1 MIDLGGFCG
10 HESLG
15 MLVLGPKNLFLDRVA
30 GFADRGV
37 GFRTGDSG
45 VTAKKGDERIPA
57 ASHSLPAGRASR
69 ASMPGLKRGVESNVG
84 RGAAKRS
91 RAEDGGSNASPAFV
105 VVRDELGFEHPRDVS
120 RALRGSTDR
129 CESAWSAF
137 ESKASDLGVD
147 LEARSDDVR
156 EFVRVKCVT
165 RPSPRDPRTHPP
177 RAIFEAP
184 RDSSD

>member
-1 MIDLGGFCG
+1 
-10 HESLG
+10 
-15 MLVLGPKNLFLDRVA
+15 
-30 GFADRGV
+30 
-37 GFRTGDSG
+37 
-45 VTAKKGDERIPA
+45 
-57 ASHSLPAGRASR
+57 
-69 ASMPGLKRGVESNVG
+69 MPGLKRGVESDIG

-91 RAEDGGSNASPAFV
+91 RAEDGGSNASPASV